1 MIPLNIDFFISNFFF
16 VKLKRMSFVDYLTKS
31 TQLKSVYSME
41 KKNCKNPPIWTPTLT
56 VDQLTEGTSG
66 LCNLP
71 DFITHSKIR
80 D

>member
-16 VKLKRMSFVDYLTKS
+16 VKLKRMSFVDYSTKS

-41 KKNCKNPPIWTPTLT
+41 KKNCKNPPIWTSTLT

-66 LCNLP
+66 LRNLP